1 MEENKS
7 LHDVTRGRACV
18 EGGFQNKSPASKP
31 QNKQKGQ
38 QLQDLGGL
46 SGSKVSES
54 QTRGRQSVA
63 RRGL

>member
-7 LHDVTRGRACV
+7 LHDITRGSACV

-38 QLQDLGGL
+38 QLQDLG
-46 SGSKVSES
+46 
-54 QTRGRQSVA
+54 
-63 RRGL
+63 